1 MNKPKVKIE
10 FAIGATMEFETIG
23 EAAEYIHFHTDL
35 EYKSGDRTYPT
46 MLRFWTDDIVAP
58 MCSFYSELIK
68 TITVYDVFRVE
79 VRHRSL
85 HYFGT
90 QKELNHFMS
99 MLGAS
104 HNSDIPSGVRYYVNG
119 LEIIIRKEDVTN
131 ISWKFNDWEGHF

>member
-1 MNKPKVKIE
+1 MPKVKIE
-10 FAIGATMEFETIG
+10 FAVGMEMEFETIG

-35 EYKSGDRTYPT
+35 EYKAGDRTYPT
-46 MLRFWTDDIVAP
+46 MLRFWTEDIVAP

-90 QKELNHFMS
+90 QKELNHFMH

-104 HNSDIPSGVRYYVNG
+104 RNGDVKAGTRYYLNG
-119 LEIIIRKEDVTN
+119 LEIIIRREDVTN
-131 ISWKFNDWEGHF
+131 ISWKFNDWGGHF